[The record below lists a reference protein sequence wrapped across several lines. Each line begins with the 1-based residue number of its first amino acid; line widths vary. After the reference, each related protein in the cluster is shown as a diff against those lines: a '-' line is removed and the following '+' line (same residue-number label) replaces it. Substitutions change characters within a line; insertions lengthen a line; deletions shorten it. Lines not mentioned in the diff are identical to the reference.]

1 MARIVTC
8 FLILIF
14 SAGCLSQKQG
24 ISGTV
29 YWVTGNQMPS
39 PNKKSTPPKPI
50 ERDIYIYEPVKL
62 SQTKQA
68 NGFYLELN
76 AKLIAKVTSKA
87 DGSFQTTLPPGKYSL
102 FVKEPH
108 GLFANLLDAEGYINT
123 VEVKKKVFTKTVVNV
138 NYQAAY

>member
-29 YWVTGNQMPS
+29 FWVSGNQMPG
-39 PNKKSTPPKPI
+39 PNKISAHPKPI
-50 ERDIYIYEPVKL
+50 EREIYIYEPVKL

-68 NGFYLELN
+68 NGFYSEVN
-76 AKLIAKVTSKA
+76 AKLIAKIKSKA
-87 DGSFQTTLPPGKYSL
+87 DGSFQATLPPGKYSL
-102 FVKEPH
+102 FVKEPD
-108 GLFANLLDAEGYINT
+108 GFFANLLDGEGYINI
-123 VEVKKKVFTKTVVNV
+123 VEVEKKVFTKTVVNV